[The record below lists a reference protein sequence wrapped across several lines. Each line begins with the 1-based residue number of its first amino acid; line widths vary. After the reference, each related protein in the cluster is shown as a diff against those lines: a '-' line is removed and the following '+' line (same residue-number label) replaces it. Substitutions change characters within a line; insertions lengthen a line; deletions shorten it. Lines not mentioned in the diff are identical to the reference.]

1 MGITREMIYMEL
13 LLNASLKVAKV
24 QILMQSKLF
33 SSLHIFNNADMIS
46 ISKSKLIRSLD
57 RKKSRE
63 QQKLFVVEGVKMV
76 QELLDAN
83 NLYAPKVLEIFAT
96 EEWIKHFDGFISK
109 DIGLNE
115 TSEQEL
121 RKLSHFVTPQQVL
134 ALVKIPEQS
143 LDADTLSGE
152 IVLGLEA
159 IRDPGNLGT
168 IVRTAD
174 WFGIRHILC
183 TPDSVDLYNPKVVQS
198 TMGAMARTRVYYTD
212 IEAVLGD
219 PSMKNKPVYGTF
231 IGGENIYESS
241 LEPAPLILFGN
252 ESKGLSRQYDS
263 FMKARLSI
271 PSFAGAQGGS
281 ESLNLASSVAV
292 LCSEIKRRGL

>member
-1 MGITREMIYMEL
+1 
-13 LLNASLKVAKV
+13 
-24 QILMQSKLF
+24 MQSKLF
-33 SSLHIFNNADMIS
+33 SSLHIFNKADMIS

-57 RKKSRE
+57 RKKNRE
-63 QQKLFVVEGVKMV
+63 QQKRFVVEGVKMV
-76 QELLDAN
+76 QELLDADN
-83 NLYAPKVLEIFAT
+83 EYAPEVLEIFAT
-96 EEWIKHFDGFISK
+96 EQWFKHFAGNIRK
-109 DIGLNE
+109 GIGLNE

-121 RKLSHFVTPQQVL
+121 RKLSHLVTPQQVL

-143 LDADTLSGE
+143 LNAETLSDE

-198 TMGAMARTRVYYTD
+198 TMGALARTRVFYTD
-212 IEAVLGD
+212 IAALLSD
-219 PSMKNKPVYGTF
+219 SSMKRKPVYGTF
-231 IGGENIYESS
+231 LKGENLYETS
-241 LEPAPLILFGN
+241 LDPSPMILFGN
-252 ESKGLSRQYDS
+252 ESRGLSAQYDS
-263 FMKARLSI
+263 SMKARLSI
-271 PSFAGAQGGS
+271 PSFASDNSTGS

>member
-1 MGITREMIYMEL
+1 
-13 LLNASLKVAKV
+13 
-24 QILMQSKLF
+24 
-33 SSLHIFNNADMIS
+33 
-46 ISKSKLIRSLD
+46 
-57 RKKSRE
+57 
-63 QQKLFVVEGVKMV
+63 MV
-76 QELLDAN
+76 QELLDADN
-83 NLYAPKVLEIFAT
+83 EYAPEVLEIFAT
-96 EEWIKHFDGFISK
+96 EQWFKHFAGNIRK
-109 DIGLNE
+109 GIGLNE

-121 RKLSHFVTPQQVL
+121 RKLSHLVTPQQVL

-143 LDADTLSGE
+143 LNAESLSDE

-198 TMGAMARTRVYYTD
+198 TMGALARTRVFYTD
-212 IEAVLGD
+212 IAALLSD
-219 PSMKNKPVYGTF
+219 SSMKCKPVYGTF
-231 IGGENIYESS
+231 LKGENLYETS
-241 LEPAPLILFGN
+241 LDPSPMILFGN
-252 ESKGLSRQYDS
+252 ESRGLSAQYDS
-263 FMKARLSI
+263 SMKARLSI
-271 PSFAGAQGGS
+271 PSFASDNSTGS